1 MHILLFILIFIIAIF
16 VFGLSIVGFIL
27 RTIFG
32 LGRSSSSSRPKQT
45 ESGRTSQQSYNQT
58 NRRSNDDEEEIYS
71 ENVPEKRHKKIFTQ
85 DDGEYVDL
93 RKSNSHY
100 TAFISVSLQKTLS
113 LVQRIRQPLSL
124 LQPLF

>member
-32 LGRSSSSSRPKQT
+32 LGRSSSSRPKQT
-45 ESGRTSQQSYNQT
+45 ESGRTSQQDYEQRNH
-58 NRRSNDDEEEIYS
+58 RSNDNEEEIYS

-85 DDGEYVDL
+85 DDGEYVDFEEI
-93 RKSNSHY
+93 K
-100 TAFISVSLQKTLS
+100 
-113 LVQRIRQPLSL
+113 
-124 LQPLF
+124 

>member
-32 LGRSSSSSRPKQT
+32 LGRSSSSRPKQT
-45 ESGRTSQQSYNQT
+45 ESGRTNQQDYEQRNH
-58 NRRSNDDEEEIYS
+58 RSNDNEEEIYS

-85 DDGEYVDL
+85 DDGEYVDFEEI
-93 RKSNSHY
+93 K
-100 TAFISVSLQKTLS
+100 
-113 LVQRIRQPLSL
+113 
-124 LQPLF
+124 

>member
-45 ESGRTSQQSYNQT
+45 ESGRTSQQRLWPNEIAVQMMMKRKYIPRMF
-58 NRRSNDDEEEIYS
+58 RRKDIKKYS
-71 ENVPEKRHKKIFTQ
+71 PRTMANM
-85 DDGEYVDL
+85 
-93 RKSNSHY
+93 
-100 TAFISVSLQKTLS
+100 
-113 LVQRIRQPLSL
+113 
-124 LQPLF
+124 

>member
-45 ESGRTSQQSYNQT
+45 ESGRTSQQDYEQRNH
-58 NRRSNDDEEEIYS
+58 RSNDNEEEIYS

-93 RKSNSHY
+93 RKSNRHY
-100 TAFISVSLQKTLS
+100 TAFISVSPQRTLS
-113 LVQRIRQPLSL
+113 LAQRIRQPLSL

>member
-45 ESGRTSQQSYNQT
+45 ESGRTSQQSYNQGSY
-58 NRRSNDDEEEIYS
+58 NSNDDEEEILS
-71 ENVPEKRHKKIFTQ
+71 ENTSARKHKKIFTQ
-85 DDGEYVDL
+85 DDGEYVDFEEI
-93 RKSNSHY
+93 KE
-100 TAFISVSLQKTLS
+100 
-113 LVQRIRQPLSL
+113 
-124 LQPLF
+124 

>member
-85 DDGEYVDL
+85 DDGEYVDFEEI
-93 RKSNSHY
+93 NY